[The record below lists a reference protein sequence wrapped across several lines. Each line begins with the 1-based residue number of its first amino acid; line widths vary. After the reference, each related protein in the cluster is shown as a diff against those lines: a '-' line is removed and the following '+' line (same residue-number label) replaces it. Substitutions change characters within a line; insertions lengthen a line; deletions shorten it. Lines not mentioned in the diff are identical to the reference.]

1 MSSTKGYRNGS
12 SRPRRDL
19 YAEVTARIVNALEDG
34 VAPWVRP
41 WRTLG
46 ASGDLRNAVTSRAY
60 SGINTLLLAIECHEH
75 GFTDPR
81 FLTFKQAKAAGG
93 SVRRGE
99 KGSFVVFWKMLK
111 MEAKDANGADTLKTI
126 PMLRHFHVFNIQQ
139 CDGVELD
146 SVTLDELPEPQR
158 DAQCEAFIAGT
169 GAVIRHGGSVACY
182 RPGADDIR
190 LPHARAFVDAG
201 AYYSTAF
208 HELTHW
214 TGPKSRCD
222 RDLSGRFGADAY
234 AVEELV
240 AEMGSAFLC
249 QRFAVD
255 GALQH
260 PEYVGNW
267 LKVLKGD
274 TRAVFTASSKARKAA
289 EYLQELAETSA
300 TEVAA

>member
-1 MSSTKGYRNGS
+1 
-12 SRPRRDL
+12 
-19 YAEVTARIVNALEDG
+19 
-34 VAPWVRP
+34 
-41 WRTLG
+41 
-46 ASGDLRNAVTSRAY
+46 
-60 SGINTLLLAIECHEH
+60 
-75 GFTDPR
+75 
-81 FLTFKQAKAAGG
+81 
-93 SVRRGE
+93 
-99 KGSFVVFWKMLK
+99 
-111 MEAKDANGADTLKTI
+111 EAKDANGADTLKTI
-126 PMLRHFHVFNIQQ
+126 PMLRHFHVFNIEQ

-146 SVTLDELPEPQR
+146 SVTLDELPEPER
-158 DAQCEAFIAGT
+158 DAQCEAFVAGT
-169 GAVIRHGGSVACY
+169 GAIIHHGGSVACY
-182 RPGADDIR
+182 RTGADDIR
-190 LPHARAFVDAG
+190 LPDRRAFVDAG

-214 TGPKSRCD
+214 TGPKSRYD

-234 AVEELV
+234 AAEELV
-240 AEMGSAFLC
+240 AELGSAFLC

-289 EYLQELAETSA
+289 EYLQGLAAST

>member
-1 MSSTKGYRNGS
+1 MSTTKA
-12 SRPRRDL
+12 RRDL
-19 YAEVTARIVNALEDG
+19 YAEVTDRIVHALENG

-60 SGINTLLLAIECHEH
+60 SGINTLLLAIECQEH

-99 KGSFVVFWKMLK
+99 KGSFVIFWKTFQTERTEDDGTK
-111 MEAKDANGADTLKTI
+111 TLRNI
-126 PMLRHFHVFNIQQ
+126 PVLRHYYLFNVEQ

-146 SVTLDELPEPQR
+146 SVTLDTLPEPER
-158 DAQCEAFIAGT
+158 DAQCDAFITGT
-169 GAVIRHGGSVACY
+169 GAEIHHGGSVACY

-214 TGPKSRCD
+214 TGPKTRCD

-234 AVEELV
+234 AAEELV
-240 AEMGSAFLC
+240 AELGSAFLC

-255 GALQH
+255 GQLQH
-260 PEYVGNW
+260 PEYVANW

-289 EYLQELAETSA
+289 EYLQQLAETSA